1 MVQRKQIKLMFSKT
15 FWITIQPFHGFDI
28 NSNMCY
34 PPFFKVRQ
42 LRHEQHIRHLS
53 KELDVTK
60 SALEQERKLRSLQ
73 MDAIKVLWKEVQL
86 MDVHQHAAGG
96 PRSGPRTIPSGQVSR
111 LLGGPL
117 FSLFSLTTLTLINE
131 EPPKWAKFWGY
142 PHVPNR
148 RHGSKKF
155 NTAQKGHQFLG

>member
-1 MVQRKQIKLMFSKT
+1 MRVAES
-15 FWITIQPFHGFDI
+15 QPSFDI
-28 NSNMCY
+28 EKIFLTKSLKKRPTFLFVKSLQKFPVKFPFCPIFHVPLYCNPKSNPTCAV
-34 PPFFKVRQ
+34 PQSLKVRQ

-86 MDVHQHAAGG
+86 MDVHQHAGG

-111 LLGGPL
+111 CFGDHGIN
-117 FSLFSLTTLTLINE
+117 SLQRF
-131 EPPKWAKFWGY
+131 
-142 PHVPNR
+142 
-148 RHGSKKF
+148 
-155 NTAQKGHQFLG
+155 